1 MTSPKG
7 PVYVGGFEEV
17 VIDEDGQQYILK
29 FLPDLNN
36 DQLQR
41 EGKAPYYYYLP
52 GSVRIAR
59 NGDKGDYKFRHIHFV
74 GVLDETTH
82 VGVDGHSEVAGGI
95 LTVTTTARPPAS
107 VLKKAQDQ
115 LLAKFRGSNANYWGW
130 RTPATPLFSMVPI
143 VSNTTAM
150 SNLIPASDGVP
161 PVEANPI
168 PSSGNGP
175 MLRSQRA
182 KMPRTVPHGAAFRAP
197 SNFSSGWAVKMDGQ
211 GSGSVTGGENAFSLM
226 MSALP
231 SEVLWAGFHGAY
243 STVAISQNLQLQLW
257 SQMLE
262 IKITGHWDRV
272 FEHFSAAAQGR
283 YLWFSADI
291 KAEFNNLRING
302 GIEVKVEIDGT
313 TPGAEQMAKDIDKRI
328 DLIVEKFTAQAMKVI
343 FEPPVP
349 EVKAAEAP
357 SGGIFSSIFGGVGV
371 ALKYRRDERNLHLTY
386 TEKRNFR
393 YLQPE
398 TISSSLEGFFNEIKK
413 DPAAEKKYFTRLIL
427 GDLSRKITRIVKPV
441 VNWPD
446 RAQQWVGEPV
456 SMVSV
461 QIGYPDARGT
471 IQWAPKVFQS
481 TDTNAGSN
489 WNFSLAQRSLD
500 EVANP
505 PAGWTPDKTF
515 VKRRV
520 HLLESTG
527 ATDNPYMQVY
537 VEQNVIDLDPGEN
550 GSLLNDNTLE
560 VRAESAGKL
569 EAMLALD
576 VVLED
581 ARQFVEVELQALGQT
596 KAGNARPITRFQ
608 WKFEDQD
615 KARYWEIFTGQ
626 LDYLPSY
633 QYRVNVIVKGSI
645 FTKGMTW
652 QGPWVSVNEN
662 GPCMMHVPT
671 PDEEGVTMRNLTARE
686 ITAERVTFA
695 PANAV
700 TPVVVPPAP
709 PVAVGNGGPAG
720 VPPLSKPKK
729 EQMLGDRTV
738 NGYDMQP
745 PSSAKATSE
754 ELPLSAKP
762 TLSERLADSVIYR
775 QMLQEDAAMPEL
787 EVTVGRAG

>member
-17 VIDEDGQQYILK
+17 VIDEDGQQYIFK

-41 EGKAPYYYYLP
+41 EGKAPCYYYLP

-82 VGVDGHSEVAGGI
+82 IGVDGHSEVAGGI
-95 LTVTTTARPPAS
+95 LTLTTTARPPAS
-107 VLKKAQDQ
+107 VFKKAQDQ
-115 LLAKFRGSNANYWGW
+115 LLKKFRGSNANYWGW
-130 RTPATPLFSMVPI
+130 RTPAAPLFSMVPI

-150 SNLIPASDGVP
+150 SNLTPASDGVP
-161 PVEANPI
+161 PVERTPLLRQ
-168 PSSGNGP
+168 GNASMTRTP
-175 MLRSQRA
+175 RS

-197 SNFSSGWAVKMDGQ
+197 SNLSNSWGIKMDGQ
-211 GSGSVTGGENAFSLM
+211 GPGSITGGENAFSVML
-226 MSALP
+226 SALP
-231 SEVLWAGFHGAY
+231 SEVLWAGFHGSY
-243 STVAISQNLQLQLW
+243 SPIAISQQLQLQLW

-262 IKITGHWDRV
+262 IEIKGNWDRV

-313 TPGAEQMAKDIDKRI
+313 TPGAGQMAKDIDKRI
-328 DLIVEKFTAQAMKVI
+328 DLIVEKFTEQAMKVI
-343 FEPPVP
+343 FDPPVP

-371 ALKYRRDERNLHLTY
+371 ALKYRRDERKLNLSY
-386 TEKRNFR
+386 KEKRNFR

-398 TISSSLEGFFNEIKK
+398 TISSSLEGFFNELKK

-427 GDLSRKITRIVKPV
+427 GDLSRKVTRIVKPI

-446 RAQQWVGEPV
+446 RSQQWVGEPV

-481 TDTNAGSN
+481 TDTNGASN

-560 VRAESAGKL
+560 IRAESAGKL
-569 EAMLALD
+569 ETCLSLD
-576 VVLED
+576 VTLE
-581 ARQFVEVELQALGQT
+581 AGQFVEVELQALGKT

-608 WKFEDQD
+608 WKSVDQD
-615 KARYWEIFTGQ
+615 NSRYWEIFTGQ
-626 LDYLPSY
+626 LNYLPAY

-645 FTKGMTW
+645 FSKGMTW
-652 QGPWVSVNEN
+652 QGPWMTVNEN
-662 GPCMMHVPT
+662 GPCMLHVPT
-671 PDEEGVTMRNLTARE
+671 PDETGVTARNLSSRE
-686 ITAERVTFA
+686 ITAERVVFA
-695 PANAV
+695 STDMGV
-700 TPVVVPPAP
+700 TPVVTPVTSVVDAQS
-709 PVAVGNGGPAG
+709 VAVAGSPLPAGGPPG
-720 VPPLSKPKK
+720 SKPKN
-729 EQMLGDRTV
+729 GNGTIDRTV
-738 NGYDMQP
+738 NGYDTHAP
-745 PSSAKATSE
+745 ESE
-754 ELPLSAKP
+754 KQS
-762 TLSERLADSVIYR
+762 LSERLSENIIY
-775 QMLQEDAAMPEL
+775 QQLLQEESAVPEL
-787 EVTVGRAG
+787 DVTVGRLG